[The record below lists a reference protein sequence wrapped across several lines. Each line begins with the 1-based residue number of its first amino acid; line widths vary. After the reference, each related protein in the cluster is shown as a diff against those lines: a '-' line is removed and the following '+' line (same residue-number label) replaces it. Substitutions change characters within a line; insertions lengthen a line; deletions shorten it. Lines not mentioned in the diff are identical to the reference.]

1 MRDVPKIVLLNK
13 NSAFEEIKLIDDEGI
28 EYWLA
33 RDLMPVLG
41 YRQWRQFNDAIL
53 RAIASC
59 KNVGNDCDKH
69 FLRSIAK
76 SSGGRPREDF
86 RLSRYGAYLT
96 AMNGDS
102 RKAEIAA
109 AQSYFA
115 YKTREAELT
124 SFSQQSF
131 DELVQKIEQQ
141 NKVIEGQGKAIA
153 QLQEQI
159 QNLLPVSAD
168 YIPPGW
174 SPEIWHSLPPQ
185 DKQHFWF
192 LHHRRNFRPSNQGI
206 EPLELPAVTIEQI
219 KQKQHDEFQQVV
231 GEILEEE
238 KKRIEVIKRELLN
251 QFWAEGGES

>member
-1 MRDVPKIVLLNK
+1 MKDDVPNIVLLNK
-13 NSAFEEIKLIDDEGI
+13 TSHFEEIKLIDDDGI
-28 EYWLA
+28 KYWLA

-59 KNVGNDCDKH
+59 KNIGNDCEKN

-102 RKAEIAA
+102 RKPEIVA

-131 DELVQKIEQQ
+131 CDLVVRVER
-141 NKVIEGQGKAIA
+141 
-153 QLQEQI
+153 
-159 QNLLPVSAD
+159 
-168 YIPPGW
+168 
-174 SPEIWHSLPPQ
+174 Q
-185 DKQHFWF
+185 D
-192 LHHRRNFRPSNQGI
+192 
-206 EPLELPAVTIEQI
+206 
-219 KQKQHDEFQQVV
+219 
-231 GEILEEE
+231 
-238 KKRIEVIKRELLN
+238 
-251 QFWAEGGES
+251 